1 MSTYQTTYAEKQAIG
16 LPGQVPTTEPGADV
30 SRTVESAAGIAFGQ
44 PAFRG
49 SADNTVK
56 VYAAGAVFLGIAKL
70 TPAVPADTVNPDKY
84 PQNFTGAFRVTGPM
98 YVVAGGNVAAGG
110 KVYWDSATGKYVADN
125 TKVEIPATVFDTSGA
140 ANDVVKI
147 VLKDR

>member
-1 MSTYQTTYAEKQAIG
+1 MSTYQTTYAEKPGIG
-16 LPGQVPTTEPGADV
+16 LPGQVPTTEPGIDV

-49 SADNTVK
+49 AGDNGVK
-56 VYAAGAVFLGIAKL
+56 VYAANAVFLGIAKL
-70 TPAVPADTVNPDKY
+70 TPAVPADAVNPDKF
-84 PQNFTGAFRVTGPM
+84 PQYFTGAFRVSGPV
-98 YVVAGGNVAAGG
+98 YVTAGGNVAAGG
-110 KVYWDSATGKYVADN
+110 AVYWDSATGKYVADD
-125 TKVEIPATVFDTSGA
+125 TKVAIPDATFDTSGA